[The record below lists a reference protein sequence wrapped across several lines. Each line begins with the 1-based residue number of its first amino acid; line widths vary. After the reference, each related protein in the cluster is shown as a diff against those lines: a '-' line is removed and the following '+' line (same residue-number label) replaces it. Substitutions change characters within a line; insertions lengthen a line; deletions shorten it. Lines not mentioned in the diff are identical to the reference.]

1 MQSKK
6 YEILSEIVFNDFK
19 EGNEERLVRV
29 DAQDENSFIL
39 TFKADE
45 ESKLKGIKLK
55 AGYQFNAETKTYDK
69 VNDQEGDLFGKQ
81 EFFKVLSVKMTGAK
95 RGKTLLEV
103 NAKMRDT
110 SEGEPISASDHNE
123 QLAAHNAEEHKGAE
137 GKADAIVPPVQEDVP
152 CVEAESAEEK
162 DEAKEVVADA
172 QGFNGVSVIMPTADN
187 EEKAEESVE
196 SEKVESE
203 EVKDDV
209 VTEEDFSKAVSEAEE
224 QRHAFIDF
232 YGEVGM
238 LGSVIELVSK
248 MFLTVRT
255 MAQFKEYLEC
265 HVTEETSEA
274 IQRLMRMGLI
284 DFSESY
290 NEEFFA
296 FVKSKGFKVLSE
308 EEVVSCEGKSEL
320 EIIKDRTEK
329 EEAEAANGENEK
341 ESVSVEQ
348 KPNHEDLRNFEDEDH
363 EGIYVPRR
371 EPTLKEKL
379 NTCRGFLPR
388 SKTSVTPEGF
398 CNDWE

>member
-1 MQSKK
+1 MQKEK
-6 YEILSEIVFNDFK
+6 NRILSEIVFNDFK

-69 VNDQEGDLFGKQ
+69 VNDQEGDLFGTH

-103 NAKMRDT
+103 NAKMREIM
-110 SEGEPISASDHNE
+110 EGEHKAADKANTDEPGVYAEVPSAVMDGE
-123 QLAAHNAEEHKGAE
+123 DKG
-137 GKADAIVPPVQEDVP
+137 GT
-152 CVEAESAEEK
+152 ESAEEK

-209 VTEEDFSKAVSEAEE
+209 VTEEDFSKAVSEAEA

-238 LGSVIELVSK
+238 LGSVIVLVST

-255 MAQFKEYLEC
+255 MAHFKEFLEL

-320 EIIKDRTEK
+320 EIIKDRAEK
-329 EEAEAANGENEK
+329 EEAESEKGEVGEEK
-341 ESVSVEQ
+341 VSVEQ